1 MCDQA
6 KIERELS
13 DIVREIGGIRNC
25 GDWAQIIA
33 RNMQQAGATRLAD
46 LTVAQLL
53 QAIADAEQVMD
64 GLYGHE
70 ETLEMQRAH

>member
-6 KIERELS
+6 KVESELS
-13 DIVREIGGIRNC
+13 GIVREIGGIRNC
-25 GDWAQIIA
+25 GAWARSIA
-33 RNMQQAGATRLAD
+33 RNMQLMGATCLAD

-53 QAIADAEQVMD
+53 QAIANAEQMMA
-64 GLYGHE
+64 GLHGHE